1 MTRVAGR
8 LLVVV
13 CLSFFVGCAGPVLGG
28 NQNQSADQQ
37 SLRSRN
43 SLVEA
48 EMKFVNLSGQT
59 VNVYWLDYGGER
71 KFYQTLRD
79 GEFYVQPTYLTHPW
93 LITDENGAA
102 WEVHHPTEQPQ
113 TIEITAPQKK

>member
-13 CLSFFVGCAGPVLGG
+13 GLSLLAGCAGAGA
-28 NQNQSADQQ
+28 NQPTDQQ

-48 EMKFVNLSGQT
+48 EMKFVNRSGQT
-59 VNVYWLDYGGER
+59 VNVYWLDYEGDR
-71 KFYQTLRD
+71 KFYQALRD

-93 LITDENGAA
+93 LVTNENGEA
-102 WEVHHPTEQPQ
+102 WEVYHPTEQPQ
-113 TIEITAPQKK
+113 VIDIAAPKKQ